1 MWALFQERG
10 PKLGSCL
17 LTFFASPDLMIS
29 LSPHFNA
36 IIAVML
42 LTLLFDFTLHS
53 SQQFEL
59 PWPLS

>member
-10 PKLGSCL
+10 PKLGSYL
-17 LTFFASPDLMIS
+17 LTFFAPPNLMFS
-29 LSPHFNA
+29 LSPHFNV

-53 SQQFEL
+53 SQQIEL
-59 PWPLS
+59 P